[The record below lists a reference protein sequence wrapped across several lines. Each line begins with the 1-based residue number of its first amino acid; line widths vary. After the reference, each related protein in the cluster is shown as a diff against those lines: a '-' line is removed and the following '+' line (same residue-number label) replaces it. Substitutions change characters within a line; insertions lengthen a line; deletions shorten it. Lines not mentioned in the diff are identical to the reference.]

1 MGVALDTVYSW
12 RSGRIS
18 EQDAHRVLDILL
30 KLGLPLYDEAFEL
43 RTANGKREVIAGLEE
58 FREHLGGELT
68 VLLLRD
74 IGKGE
79 DVHQLD
85 ECLLDV
91 CIEYNANYKS
101 ASDSVGV

>member
-1 MGVALDTVYSW
+1 
-12 RSGRIS
+12 
-18 EQDAHRVLDILL
+18 VLDILL
-30 KLGLPLYDEAFEL
+30 KLGLPLYDEAFEQ
-43 RTANGKREVIAGLEE
+43 RAADGKRKVIAGLEE

-85 ECLLDV
+85 ESLLDL
-91 CIEYNANYKS
+91 CIEHNATYKN
-101 ASDSVGV
+101 AGDSVEV